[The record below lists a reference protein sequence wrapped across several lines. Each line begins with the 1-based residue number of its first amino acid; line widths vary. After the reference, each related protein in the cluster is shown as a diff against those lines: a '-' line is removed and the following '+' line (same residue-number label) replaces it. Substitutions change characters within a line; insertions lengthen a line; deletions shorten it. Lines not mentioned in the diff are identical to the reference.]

1 MAKKQGL
8 GASANKSIKVMEE
21 LIDSLIKFS
30 NMSIKKNLTVIE
42 KDEREDLN
50 KMVNDTSEIAFSLRN
65 KVDDLKNKVEEL
77 APKGNSRFAHNVV
90 VKFLGDEG

>member
-8 GASANKSIKVMEE
+8 GASVNKSIKVMED

-50 KMVNDTSEIAFSLRN
+50 KMINDTSEIAFSLRN

-77 APKGNSRFAHNVV
+77 APKGNSRFARNVV
-90 VKFLGDEG
+90 TKFLGNEE